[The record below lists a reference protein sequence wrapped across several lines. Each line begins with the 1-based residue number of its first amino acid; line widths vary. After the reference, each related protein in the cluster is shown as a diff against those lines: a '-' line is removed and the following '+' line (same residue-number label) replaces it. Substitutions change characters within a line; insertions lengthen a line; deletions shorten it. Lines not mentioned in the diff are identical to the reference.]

1 MSDHIGFI
9 WPVWE
14 RERVEESSLQA
25 AKSKLT
31 KSRKTQREKHDV
43 NMVKMKYTDDVEAKW
58 ITNARWWGMLL
69 KWHKNFVTIFT
80 EAIILL
86 MKLLPHNFF
95 SLSLCRI
102 PSMLCTHTHRHSII
116 CFGIIYFFL
125 ARFLVGDVDLFRVVS
140 FSFASLRDNLERPR
154 CDTYYESI
162 IGIYEITKC
171 GLCPWANKCTPFMK

>member
-14 RERVEESSLQA
+14 RERIEESSLQA

-86 MKLLPHNFF
+86 MKLLPHIFFLSLALSDSVNALHAYASPQHHLLWNYLFF
-95 SLSLCRI
+95 SSSFSRWRCRFV
-102 PSMLCTHTHRHSII
+102 SCCFFFI
-116 CFGIIYFFL
+116 CFFKRQSRETSMWHLLRINHWNL
-125 ARFLVGDVDLFRVVS
+125 RNHKMWPVS
-140 FSFASLRDNLERPR
+140 MS
-154 CDTYYESI
+154 
-162 IGIYEITKC
+162 
-171 GLCPWANKCTPFMK
+171 

>member
-1 MSDHIGFI
+1 M
-9 WPVWE
+9 
-14 RERVEESSLQA
+14 REGENRGEQPPSGQIKTHEESEDSE
-25 AKSKLT
+25 
-31 KSRKTQREKHDV
+31 RKTRRKYGENEIHRRCGSKMDHKRALMGNAFKMTQEFCHDIHWSD
-43 NMVKMKYTDDVEAKW
+43 NIAHEI
-58 ITNARWWGMLL
+58 ITAY
-69 KWHKNFVTIFT
+69 F
-80 EAIILL
+80 
-86 MKLLPHNFF
+86 FF
-95 SLSLCRI
+95 SLSLCHI
-102 PSMLCTHTHRHSII
+102 SSMLCTHTHRHSII